1 MKRFFSAAALIST
14 ALLTSAP
21 GCTRAAALCEI
32 ICECEHCSD
41 QAKATTCG
49 DLAIAEDVAASYDC
63 TAKYELLANCVEQR
77 GTCDE
82 KEAQFSLTT
91 DTGENRCQDEKD
103 ALQECMDSASGHD
116 AVDLF

>member
-1 MKRFFSAAALIST
+1 MKRFFIASS
-14 ALLTSAP
+14 LTSIVLLMSVS
-21 GCTRAAALCEI
+21 GCTRASALCAI

-41 QAKATTCG
+41 QTKSTTCD

-63 TAKYELLANCVEQR
+63 TAKFELLADCVEQR
-77 GTCDE
+77 GTCEE
-82 KEAQFSLTT
+82 KDAEFSLTT

-103 ALQECMDSASGHD
+103 ALQECMDNASAHD